1 MSTTLLWCSSSPA
14 GWDPQAARDVAAARA
29 AVSRDRPKCMLPVLN
44 HVRDTISWEPPPS
57 CIILQMMA
65 VHGQIIYFQP
75 PIDDGLHK
83 GKVQHISQSALWLF
97 ASGNLRNSVGECDRY
112 FGKPPPS
119 PVHGNKRPH
128 CGEPPSVD
136 DQMTIV
142 TPTPQLDSSIRRIP
156 RVARMEKGNF

>member
-1 MSTTLLWCSSSPA
+1 
-14 GWDPQAARDVAAARA
+14 
-29 AVSRDRPKCMLPVLN
+29 MLPVLN

-97 ASGNLRNSVGECDRY
+97 ASGNLRRNSVGECDRY
-112 FGKPPPS
+112 FGKPPHHLS
-119 PVHGNKRPH
+119 MATSAHTAGSLQVW
-128 CGEPPSVD
+128 
-136 DQMTIV
+136 TI
-142 TPTPQLDSSIRRIP
+142 R
-156 RVARMEKGNF
+156 